1 MQTTDVLI
9 DPKMEKEWIRQ
20 REQARKQ
27 VEKQSQET
35 EKAQKKLQKKAE
47 KLQKKAEKEARKLQ
61 KKAEKQ
67 QKQAE
72 KAAKKSLGI
81 NVLNGK
87 QQEAGAS
94 QTYTEVPAAPVNQE
108 AETSQA
114 VSVLPILAILG
125 VCLYFVLKQRKTSK
139 P

>member
-61 KKAEKQ
+61 K
-67 QKQAE
+67 QAE
-72 KAAKKSLGI
+72 KEAKKSLGI
-81 NVLNGK
+81 NVLNSK

-94 QTYTEVPAAPVNQE
+94 QTFTEVPAAPVSQE
-108 AETSQA
+108 AEASQA